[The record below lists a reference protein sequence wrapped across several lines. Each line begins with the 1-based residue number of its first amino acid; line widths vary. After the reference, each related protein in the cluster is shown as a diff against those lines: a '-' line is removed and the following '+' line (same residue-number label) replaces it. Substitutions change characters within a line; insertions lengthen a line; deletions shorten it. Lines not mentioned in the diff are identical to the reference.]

1 MISKKWSLVLAA
13 AMMIAPLSAS
23 ALGISIANV
32 SNTFLLD
39 GETVTIDLVLENVT
53 QEDIF
58 GLEILATG
66 YDVGN
71 DGTAI
76 NNHLVL
82 SGGVVASSVFSTA
95 FVPGGVGGVG
105 GLANLRTAPTEQ
117 GRRPPFM
124 DPLRT
129 SLFLGA
135 ALASSNGDGT
145 LDSGIAGGQTNG
157 GDVHLQ
163 VQFTAQ
169 AGLTGI
175 DANTVTLNFGTGE
188 FGSAAIG
195 ANGQILA
202 FSNASVDITVVP
214 EPGTALLMGLGL
226 AGLAARRR

>member
-1 MISKKWSLVLAA
+1 MISKKWSLALAA
-13 AMMIAPLSAS
+13 AMMVAPLSAS
-23 ALGISIANV
+23 ALGISVTNV

-39 GETVTIDLVLENVT
+39 GETVTVDLVLENAT
-53 QEDIF
+53 QEDVF

-71 DGTAI
+71 DGTTL

-82 SGGVVASSVFSTA
+82 SGGAVASSALNDT
-95 FVPGGVGGVG
+95 FVAGVGSFN
-105 GLANLRTAPTEQ
+105 GLSNLRTAPLEQ
-117 GRRPPFM
+117 GQGSPIF

-129 SLFLGA
+129 SLFAGA
-135 ALASSNGDGT
+135 SLSSVNGDGS
-145 LDSGIAGGQTNG
+145 LDTGIGGLQTNG
-157 GDVHLQ
+157 SDVHFQ

-175 DANTVTLNFGTGE
+175 NANTVTLNFGVGE

-195 ANGQILA
+195 AGGQILA
-202 FSNASVDITVVP
+202 FNNASVDITVVP

-226 AGLAARRR
+226 AGLATRRR